1 MSATAEFGV
10 RFPASSLKRSRL
22 ARRGLAS
29 YPPPGSSH
37 ARRDRSKVDTVV
49 ALARTRSRRPTGDT
63 TPRDLSRGPLGRYRQ
78 RIAVP
83 SRRSSTP
90 HRQTTGTRLRSPTTI
105 WDRACADRPGLFAVS
120 TALSTGRTPAT
131 TASHQPAR
139 LTAPVTTPSQEAALP
154 SPPPSPAKPPFL
166 RRLDAL
172 TDLAHRCHGLLLG
185 PTAPSPVPTPLPPST
200 PSGSTPDR
208 ARGEAELLLLLGLAV
223 GILRADGLRIRA
235 AQVDGLSHCIR
246 PGARVS

>member
-63 TPRDLSRGPLGRYRQ
+63 TPRDLSRGPPGRCRQ

-90 HRQTTGTRLRSPTTI
+90 TARRRV
-105 WDRACADRPGLFAVS
+105 RACVLPQRSGMEHVLIDPVSLRYPQRYPQAARQRPRHRTGLQGS
-120 TALSTGRTPAT
+120 RRQSPR
-131 TASHQPAR
+131 HHKK
-139 LTAPVTTPSQEAALP
+139 AALP
-154 SPPPSPAKPPFL
+154 SPPPSPVKPPLL

-172 TDLAHRCHGLLLG
+172 TDLVHRSHGLLLG
-185 PTAPSPVPTPLPPST
+185 PD
-200 PSGSTPDR
+200 GSLTRTDAAATVHTIGIDPR
-208 ARGEAELLLLLGLAV
+208 PRPRRG
-223 GILRADGLRIRA
+223 RA
-235 AQVDGLSHCIR
+235 AAPAR
-246 PGARVS
+246 PRGRHPARRRAANPRRAG